1 VEVLGEFA
9 RIQAAEREAAA
20 SVSMLALVNRAQA
33 RLGLAAPVLVPNDL
47 ALPEGVATPVATI
60 AADEVKP
67 VSENP
72 MVEFV
77 ETTPAPTSAGPT
89 NLDELAHHAQTE
101 IRTVKS
107 NSPRSISSPTP
118 AVATNENE
126 SFPL

>member
-1 VEVLGEFA
+1 VLGEFA

-60 AADEVKP
+60 AADQVKP

-72 MVEFV
+72 VIEFG
-77 ETTPAPTSAGPT
+77 ETAPAETSAGPA
-89 NLDELAHHAQTE
+89 NLDELAHHTQAE
-101 IRTVKS
+101 IHSVKA